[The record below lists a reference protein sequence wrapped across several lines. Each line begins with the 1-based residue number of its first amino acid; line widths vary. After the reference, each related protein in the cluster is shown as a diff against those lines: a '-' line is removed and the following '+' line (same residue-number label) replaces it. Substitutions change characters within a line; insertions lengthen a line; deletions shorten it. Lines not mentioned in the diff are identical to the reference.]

1 LPIPLDDVGELPLV
15 SAEFALASWG
25 LAVVSAE
32 FAVASWELALVSA
45 EPPLVS

>member
-1 LPIPLDDVGELPLV
+1 LPIPLDDVGELSL
-15 SAEFALASWG
+15 
-25 LAVVSAE
+25 VSAE